1 MKLLINGV
9 LYNSEVDTV
18 VIEFVEEEKEYF
30 NGMRKF
36 VSMPADSTEE
46 ERQKLLDTPL

>member
-18 VIEFVEEEKEYF
+18 VLQFEEEEVEYF
-30 NGMRKF
+30 NGLRKF

-46 ERQKLLDTPL
+46 ERQKLLDTRL